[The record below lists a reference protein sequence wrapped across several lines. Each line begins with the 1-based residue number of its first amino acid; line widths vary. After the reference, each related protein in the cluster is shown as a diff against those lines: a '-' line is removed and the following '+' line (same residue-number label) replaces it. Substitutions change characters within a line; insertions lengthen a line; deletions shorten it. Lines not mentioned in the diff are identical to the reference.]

1 MKLKFLTA
9 VILCILIGTL
19 PIISMASAETLP
31 QDYKGNSEVLIDIKN
46 PEAQASSTA
55 NKVCVISAVAV
66 PGTTVTLYS
75 YDSANNIYTKMY
87 SEGLALET
95 VVGAAGLYA
104 QNIELKQGANNILV
118 VAQSGDA
125 VETAKLDITHIKN
138 SLTDAIR
145 NLWQSIIGH

>member
-1 MKLKFLTA
+1 MKLKFITA
-9 VILCILIGTL
+9 VILCILIGAFPL
-19 PIISMASAETLP
+19 LSMASSETLAA
-31 QDYKGNSEVLIDIKN
+31 DYKGNSEILIDIKN
-46 PEAQASSTA
+46 PETAVSSTA
-55 NKVCVISAVAV
+55 NKVCVISAVAL

-75 YDSANNIYTKMY
+75 YDSANDIYTKMY
-87 SEGLALET
+87 SEGAALET

-104 QNIELKQGANNILV
+104 QNIELKQGANSILV

-138 SLTDAIR
+138 SIADAIR

>member
-1 MKLKFLTA
+1 MKLKFITA
-9 VILCILIGTL
+9 VILCILMAVL
-19 PIISMASAETLP
+19 PVISMASSETLSA
-31 QDYKGNSEVLIDIKN
+31 DYKGNSDALIDIKN
-46 PEAQASSTA
+46 PETAESSTA
-55 NKVCVISAVAV
+55 NKVCVISAVAI

-75 YDSANNIYTKMY
+75 YDSANGIYTKMY
-87 SEGLALET
+87 VDGAALET

-104 QNIELKQGANNILV
+104 QNIELKQGANGILV
-118 VAQSGDA
+118 VAQSGDL

>member
-1 MKLKFLTA
+1 MKLKFITA
-9 VILCILIGTL
+9 VILCILIGAL
-19 PIISMASAETLP
+19 PILSMASYETLP
-31 QDYKGNSEVLIDIKN
+31 ADYKGNSEVLIDIKN
-46 PEAQASSTA
+46 PETAVSSTA
-55 NKVCVISAVAV
+55 NKACVISAVAL

-75 YDSANNIYTKMY
+75 YDSVNNIYTKMY

-104 QNIELKQGANNILV
+104 QNIELKQGVNSILV

-125 VETAKLDITHIKN
+125 VETAKLDITYIKN
-138 SLTDAIR
+138 SITDAIR